1 MSGTLDLKTPKTI
14 NLREGKVEEKRK
26 EIRQYFHE
34 TFDVY
39 EKLFEPLRSEDAYTA
54 RADPLRHPLI
64 FYLGHTAVFFINKLV
79 LARLLDKH
87 INPAFESMFAVGVDE
102 MSWDDL
108 DDAHYDWPTSAAVL
122 EYRKK
127 VRQKIDEMILHMP
140 LTLPISWDNPFW
152 IIMMGIEHER
162 IHLETSSVLIR
173 QLPLELIS
181 PHSEWQ
187 ICEERGEVPENS
199 LLPVSEGKVVMG
211 KEKEHPLYGWDNEY
225 GHYEADVRA
234 FKTSKFLV
242 SNSEFLA
249 FVNDGGYQDEQW
261 WTEEGWKWAQY
272 KKAEHPLFWVEGEN
286 GSYRYRAMLE
296 IIEMPWNWPVE
307 VNYLEA
313 KAFCNW
319 KSKKTAKTIRLLTEE
334 EWYRLLDYTDTKDQL
349 DWQQAPG
356 NINLEYYASSCPVDR
371 FKFGDFYDLLGNVW
385 QWTEIPIS
393 GFSGFEVHPLYDDFS
408 TPTFDTKHNLIKGGS
423 WISTGNEATRHSR
436 YAFRRHFFQHAGFR
450 YVESDTPVVIR
461 NDVYETD
468 PIVAQNCEFHY
479 GEDYFEV
486 ENYPEKIAQISLAAM
501 QGREKKK
508 ALNIGCKV
516 GRSTFELAVEFD
528 LVTGLDATARNF
540 KIAVDMKD
548 KGYTLY
554 ALPKEGEIQ
563 SFHERRL
570 TDLGLD
576 GVRNKVEFFQAD
588 VSNLIDRYKG
598 YDLILVDNIIDRI
611 YNPVKF
617 LNSVHLRVNLG
628 GLLILSSTNDW
639 QEEHTGRKNWIGG
652 FKEAGENV
660 TTLDGLKHHL
670 EPNFK
675 LITKPKEVPYVIRER
690 ERKFQHCVAEITIW
704 ERRNKE

>member
-14 NLREGKVEEKRK
+14 NLREGRTEEKRK

-39 EKLFEPLRSEDAYTA
+39 EKLFEPLRSDEAYTT

-64 FYLGHTAVFFINKLV
+64 FYLGHPAVFFINKLI
-79 LARLLDKH
+79 LARLLDKR
-87 INPAFESMFAVGVDE
+87 INPEFESMFAVGVDE

-108 DDAHYDWPTSAAVL
+108 DESHYDWPTSGAVM
-122 EYRKK
+122 EYRKQ
-127 VRQKIDEMILHMP
+127 VREKIDEIISEMP
-140 LTLPISWDNPFW
+140 LTLPIGWDNPFW

-181 PHSEWQ
+181 PHPEWQ
-187 ICEERGEVPENS
+187 ICNERGDAPDNK
-199 LLPVSEGKVVMG
+199 LLPVIEGRVVLG
-211 KEKEHPLYGWDNEY
+211 KEKDHPLYGWDNEY
-225 GHYEADVRA
+225 GNYEAEVPA
-234 FKTSKFLV
+234 FNTSKYLV
-242 SNSEFLA
+242 SNYEFLE
-249 FVNDGGYQDEQW
+249 FVEAGGYQDRQW
-261 WTEEGWKWAQY
+261 WTEEGWDWAQY
-272 KKAEHPLFWVEGEN
+272 KNALHPLFWVKG
-286 GSYRYRAMLE
+286 GSRSYRFRTMLE
-296 IIEMPWNWPVE
+296 IIDMPWNWPVE

-334 EWYRLLDYTDTKDQL
+334 EWYRLLDFTKTKDQL
-349 DWQQAPG
+349 DWQHAPG
-356 NINLEYYASSCPVDR
+356 NINLEYYASSCPVDK
-371 FKFGDFYDLLGNVW
+371 FNFGDFYDVLGNAW

-393 GFSGFEVHPLYDDFS
+393 GFSGFVVHPLYDDFS

-450 YVESDTPVVIR
+450 YVESETPVVIR

-468 PIVAQNCEFHY
+468 PLVARFCEFHY
-479 GEDYFEV
+479 GDDYFEV
-486 ENYPEKIAQISLAAM
+486 ENYPEKIAQISLASM
-501 QGREKKK
+501 QDRHKKK

-528 LVTGLDATARNF
+528 SVTGLDATARNF
-540 KIAVDMKD
+540 KIAVDMKE

-617 LNSVHLRVNLG
+617 LSSVHLRVNPG
-628 GLLILSSTNDW
+628 GLFIISSSYDW
-639 QEEHTGRKNWIGG
+639 QEEYTDRRNWIGG

-660 TTLDGLKHHL
+660 TSLDGLKHHL
-670 EPNFK
+670 EPYFD
-675 LITKPKEVPYVIRER
+675 LLTDPKEIPYILRES
-690 ERKFQHCVAEITIW
+690 ERKFQHCVAELTIW
-704 ERRNKE
+704 ERKNRG

>member
-39 EKLFEPLRSEDAYTA
+39 EKLFEPLRSEEAYTA

-108 DDAHYDWPTSAAVL
+108 NDSHYDWPTSAAVM

-127 VRQKIDEMILHMP
+127 VRQKIDEMILQMP

-173 QLPLELIS
+173 QLPLELLS
-181 PHSEWQ
+181 PHPEWQ
-187 ICEERGEVPENS
+187 ICEKGGEVPENS
-199 LLPVSEGKVVMG
+199 LLPVSEGEVVMG

-225 GHYEADVRA
+225 GHYEADVQA
-234 FKTSKFLV
+234 FKTSKYLV
-242 SNSEFLA
+242 SNSEYLD

-272 KKAEHPLFWVEGEN
+272 KKAEHPLFWVGGEN

-296 IIEMPWNWPVE
+296 IIDMPWNWPVE

-334 EWYRLLDYTDTKDQL
+334 EWYRLLDITETKDQL

-371 FKFGDFYDLLGNVW
+371 FKFGDFYDLMGNAW
-385 QWTEIPIS
+385 QWTENPIS

-450 YVESDTPVVIR
+450 YVESETPVVMR

-468 PIVAQNCEFHY
+468 PIVAENCEFHY
-479 GEDYFEV
+479 GDDYFEV

-540 KIAVDMKD
+540 KIAMDMKD

-563 SFHERRL
+563 TFHERRL
-570 TDLGLD
+570 TDHGLD

-617 LNSVHLRVNLG
+617 LDAVHLRVNLG
-628 GLLILSSTNDW
+628 GLLILSSSYDW
-639 QEEHTGRKNWIGG
+639 REEYTERKHWIGG

-675 LITKPKEVPYVIRER
+675 LLTKPKEVPYVIRER
-690 ERKFQHCVAEITIW
+690 ERQFQHCVAEVTIW
-704 ERRNKE
+704 ERINKE

>member
-39 EKLFEPLRSEDAYTA
+39 EKLFEPLRSEEAYTA

-64 FYLGHTAVFFINKLV
+64 FYLGHTAVFFINKMV

-108 DDAHYDWPTSAAVL
+108 NDAHYDWPTSAAVF

-127 VRQKIDEMILHMP
+127 VRQKIDEMVLHMP

-173 QLPLELIS
+173 QLPLALLS

-199 LLPVSEGKVVMG
+199 LLPVSEGKVVLG

-234 FKTSKFLV
+234 FKTSKYLV
-242 SNSEFLA
+242 SNAEFLE

-272 KKAEHPLFWVEGEN
+272 KKAEHPLFWVKDEN
-286 GSYRYRAMLE
+286 DNYRYRAMLE
-296 IIEMPWNWPVE
+296 IIEMPWNWPAD

-319 KSKKTAKTIRLLTEE
+319 KSKKSDKTIRLLTEE
-334 EWYRLLDYTDTKDQL
+334 EWYRLLDYTETKDQL

-356 NINLEYYASSCPVDR
+356 NINLEYYASSCPVDK

-450 YVESDTPVVIR
+450 YVESETPVVIR

-639 QEEHTGRKNWIGG
+639 QEEHTERKNWIGG

-675 LITKPKEVPYVIRER
+675 LLTKPKEVPYVIRER

>member
-1 MSGTLDLKTPKTI
+1 MSETLDLKTPKTV
-14 NLREGKVEEKRK
+14 NLRQGEVKRK
-26 EIRQYFHE
+26 REEIRYYFHE
-34 TFDVY
+34 TFDLY
-39 EKLFEPLRSEDAYTA
+39 EKLFEPLKNEAAYTM

-87 INPAFESMFAVGVDE
+87 INPTFESMFAVGVDE

-108 DDAHYDWPTSAAVL
+108 DDTHYDWPTSAKVMK
-122 EYRKK
+122 YRKK
-127 VRQKIDEMILHMP
+127 VRQKIDEMILQMP

-173 QLPLELIS
+173 QLPLELLS
-181 PHSEWQ
+181 AHLEWQ
-187 ICEERGEVPENS
+187 ICRDSGKAPENL
-199 LLPVSEGKVVMG
+199 LLPVNEGKVIMG
-211 KEKEHPLYGWDNEY
+211 KEKDHPLYGWDNEY
-225 GHYEADVRA
+225 GHYEVDVPA
-234 FKTSKFLV
+234 FKTSKYLATNF
-242 SNSEFLA
+242 EFLE
-249 FVNDGGYQDEQW
+249 FVNDGGYQCEQW

-272 KKAEHPLFWVEGEN
+272 KKADHPLFWVENESS
-286 GSYRYRAMLE
+286 SYRYRTMLE
-296 IIEMPWNWPVE
+296 IIDMPWDWPVE

-319 KSKKTAKTIRLLTEE
+319 KSKKTAKTIRLITEE
-334 EWYRLLDYTDTKDQL
+334 EWYRLLDITETKDQL
-349 DWQQAPG
+349 DWRQAPG
-356 NINLEYYASSCPVDR
+356 NINLEYYASSCPVNR
-371 FKFGDFYDLLGNVW
+371 FKFGEFYDLLGNVW
-385 QWTEIPIS
+385 QWTEVPIS
-393 GFSGFEVHPLYDDFS
+393 GFPGFEVHPLYDDFS

-450 YVESDTPVVIR
+450 YVESEAHVVLR

-479 GEDYFEV
+479 GDDYFEV

-516 GRSTFELAVEFD
+516 GRSSFELAVEFD
-528 LVTGLDATARNF
+528 FVTGLDATARNF
-540 KIAVDMKD
+540 KIALEMKD
-548 KGYTLY
+548 KGYMLY
-554 ALPKEGEIQ
+554 ALAKEGEIQ

-576 GVRNKVEFFQAD
+576 GVRHKVDFFQAD

-598 YDLILVDNIIDRI
+598 YDLILVDDIIDRI
-611 YNPVKF
+611 YNPIKF
-617 LNSVHLRVNLG
+617 LESVHLRVNFG
-628 GLLILSSTNDW
+628 GLLILSSSYDW
-639 QEEHTGRKNWIGG
+639 QEGYTERKNWIGG
-652 FKEAGENV
+652 FKKAGENV
-660 TTLDGLKHHL
+660 STLDGLKHYL

-675 LITKPKEVPYVIRER
+675 LLMKPKEVPYVIREG
-690 ERKFQHCVAEITIW
+690 ERKFQYCIAELTIW
-704 ERRNKE
+704 ERINKE